1 MSGSSNLANI
11 HTCGLTEII
20 LFLLAILFGT
30 GCSICSK
37 TMMNLHGTNGTFDES
52 TGEQHVEIF
61 TKPLFQTLG
70 MFIGMMFGLIM
81 HWVVLVLKIPFPG
94 YYHDGDEA
102 EESTRGG
109 DVEIAINEK
118 TSLVKGSKLSKQYED
133 NASAA
138 AGESDAPSSKEI
150 PTWMYFFLAI
160 PAIFDL
166 AATALCMLGL
176 QYLDVSIY
184 QMLRGSGIIF
194 VALMKQHVLK
204 EHLVRYCFSVFAC
217 DCFCL
222 LVELGM
228 YAELGLCYTSN

>member
-1 MSGSSNLANI
+1 
-11 HTCGLTEII
+11 
-20 LFLLAILFGT
+20 
-30 GCSICSK
+30 
-37 TMMNLHGTNGTFDES
+37 MMNLHGTNGTFDES

-94 YYHDGDEA
+94 YYHDDG
-102 EESTRGG
+102 EEEGGNNNKSSTRGG

-118 TSLVKGSKLSKQYED
+118 TSLVKGSSKFNSKQYED
-133 NASAA
+133 NTAADSKA

-166 AATALCMLGL
+166 AATALCMMGL

-217 DCFCL
+217 GCFCL